1 MTNEY
6 TTVDRIIAKL
16 DNDFNPNN
24 SDWIPRVGAWIHD
37 ALMQLD
43 CIIIEEVK
51 KKLIVKDRIARS
63 DCELGENV
71 KLYDCNGCEIIKL
84 DSVGCGCNGLQDGS
98 LGSEVDDENLDN
110 NSNDNNLD
118 NGVDRN
124 YYHTDDKPITHR
136 TVTERVNRVNETI
149 QNVAFH
155 VNVPVPYPPRYNVIE
170 VKRKGG
176 SCVHGYVRLN
186 PTTFELNF
194 DTNYVIVKYNA
205 PKQMHC
211 TVYGCTS
218 PAIPNNGKLI
228 EAITYYCMY
237 KMLTRGYVHPVMN
250 LAASQYGTNPYYI
263 WMQSKEEAKR
273 SVINDGMDE
282 NLDDLWR
289 SAFYINTFNPR
300 GKS

>member
-1 MTNEY
+1 MTKEY

-43 CIIIEEVK
+43 CIITEEVK
-51 KKLIVKDRIARS
+51 KKLTVKNRIARS
-63 DCELGENV
+63 NCELGENV
-71 KLYDCNGCEIIKL
+71 KLYDCNGCEIKLL
-84 DSVGCGCNGLQDGS
+84 DSLGCGCNGIEDAS
-98 LGSEVDDENLDN
+98 LVSEINDEDSENTADN
-110 NSNDNNLD
+110 DNLD

-124 YYHTDDKPITHR
+124 YYHKDDKPVTHR
-136 TVTERVNRVNETI
+136 TVTKRVNNVSETI
-149 QNVAFH
+149 ESIAFH
-155 VNVPVPYPPRYNVIE
+155 QNVPVPYPPRYNVIE
-170 VKRKGG
+170 VKRSVN
-176 SCVHGYVRLN
+176 SCVHGYVRIN
-186 PTTFELNF
+186 STTFELNF
-194 DTNYVIVKYNA
+194 DTDYVIVKYKA
-205 PKQMHC
+205 PKQIQC
-211 TVYGCTS
+211 TVYSCAS

-250 LAASQYGTNPYYI
+250 LSASQYGTNPYFI
-263 WMQSKEEAKR
+263 WLQTKEEAKR
-273 SVINDGMDE
+273 SVINNGTDE
-282 NLDDLWR
+282 ILDDLWR